1 MSESPP
7 AEAMGM
13 GAVIL
18 LLLLATA
25 IVLPLFIAAGSAAGI
40 RPSSSTTM
48 RGDIA
53 AHAPTLLGISPPAL
67 TRDAAAGREAGGC
80 DGAAG
85 SWAHRQTIRY

>member
-53 AHAPTLLGISPPAL
+53 AHAPTLLGITLLAL
-67 TRDAAAGREAGGC
+67 TRDAGEAAIYM
-80 DGAAG
+80 AAAMAAA
-85 SWAHRQTIRY
+85 WAHRQTIRY

>member
-53 AHAPTLLGISPPAL
+53 AHAPTLLGITLL
-67 TRDAAAGREAGGC
+67 TRRDPPRGCARRRDGG
-80 DGAAG
+80 GAP
-85 SWAHRQTIRY
+85 RVLNP